1 MKLCYNIH
9 CLLMQCMWPA
19 QEYREGLHLR
29 PDVLSVFD
37 KCDIFC
43 IQETWFAVQ
52 DLHVVNSLHSKFH
65 GFGVSTTD
73 YEDGLVS
80 GNPPG
85 GVAIFWR
92 KHLDQYIKPI
102 DLKCDWCTTIEF
114 NTDSNTV
121 VIINFYLPYNAA
133 NEDNEKLGYIHAVID
148 EINTSCYVVFGDRR
162 YQSEIVT
169 RTAVETSTPHVSQ

>member
-1 MKLCYNIH
+1 M
-9 CLLMQCMWPA
+9 
-19 QEYREGLHLR
+19 
-29 PDVLSVFD
+29 LSVFD

-73 YEDGLVS
+73 YKDGLVS
-80 GNPPG
+80 GHPPG

-102 DLKCDWCTTIEF
+102 DLKCDWCTAIEF
-114 NTDSNTV
+114 NTGSNTV
-121 VIINFYLPYNAA
+121 VLSMFTCLISARLMRIIILRSWDIFML
-133 NEDNEKLGYIHAVID
+133 
-148 EINTSCYVVFGDRR
+148 
-162 YQSEIVT
+162 
-169 RTAVETSTPHVSQ
+169 